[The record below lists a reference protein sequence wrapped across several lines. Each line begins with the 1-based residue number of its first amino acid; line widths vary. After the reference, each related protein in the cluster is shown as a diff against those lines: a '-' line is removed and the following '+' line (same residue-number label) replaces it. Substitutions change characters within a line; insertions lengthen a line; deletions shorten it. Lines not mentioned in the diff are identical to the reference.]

1 MKSRRK
7 SMINKETTMLLFRY
21 SNYRKYSFIDEHMK
35 IIHNLKYV
43 WMMKMGKKTSIEK
56 IKSII
61 KSGGYIVFKAPVADG
76 SHFYIGKFVDFRE
89 ELPNDEKHMPKYYS
103 EIVED
108 INFWDAPTQF
118 FKLVDIVPLNE
129 EYAAAL
135 RLEKNKKKVLDVI
148 NETRTA
154 VMFIENE
161 KEMDIALRN
170 GEK

>member
-1 MKSRRK
+1 
-7 SMINKETTMLLFRY
+7 MISKETNMLLFRY
-21 SNYRKYSFIDEHMK
+21 SNYRKFRFIDEHMK
-35 IIHNLKYV
+35 IVQKSKYV

-56 IKSII
+56 IKNII
-61 KSGGYIVFKAPVADG
+61 KNGGYIVFKTPVADG
-76 SHFYIGKFVDFRE
+76 SRFYIGKFVDFSE

-118 FKLVDIVPLNE
+118 FKLVDIVPLDE
-129 EYAAAL
+129 EYAASL

-161 KEMDIALRN
+161 KEINIVLRN
-170 GEK
+170 GEE